1 MKKRMRKIPCGILIF
16 KLQTF
21 ITIQHGGYRVLDAT
35 CVTSNELSNETSR
48 TNMSMEIIRHC
59 QIELWQCQIR
69 MVRVYLLKRCCLN
82 TFKYIDDFCKKK
94 KSPRY

>member
-1 MKKRMRKIPCGILIF
+1 MRKIPCGILIF

-48 TNMSMEIIRHC
+48 TNMCMEIIRHC
-59 QIELWQCQIR
+59 QIKLRQCQIR
-69 MVRVYLLKRCCLN
+69 MVQVYLL
-82 TFKYIDDFCKKK
+82 
-94 KSPRY
+94 